1 VSLAAGFLAVA
12 PFSFTVG
19 AGTAGDEAAF
29 SAGLGTELSEVGRSL
44 CSSAAG
50 AVNSSLNASRA
61 QVESISLQSSNRFL
75 AFSAAGLLAV
85 VPFSLPAGDEAPF
98 SSAAEDVSSKARRA
112 HAVAIWRKAKRAA
125 PSRLSTAHWLQSFDS
140 FQQSSAND
148 VITPKRAVS
157 FRHEVNHWR

>member
-1 VSLAAGFLAVA
+1 MGERKDNRMCFHERSGVLSVLGRAVCSWFRVSSAAGFLAIA
-12 PFSFTVG
+12 PFLFAAG
-19 AGTAGDEAAF
+19 GGTAGDEAAF

-98 SSAAEDVSSKARRA
+98 SSAAEDVS
-112 HAVAIWRKAKRAA
+112 
-125 PSRLSTAHWLQSFDS
+125 
-140 FQQSSAND
+140 
-148 VITPKRAVS
+148 
-157 FRHEVNHWR
+157 